1 MGFQRRKDS
10 QPQVTTAELG
20 TMVRQSFTSLIEAIK
35 TGNTNRLTSY
45 LAFSSRFHHY
55 SQRNQQLIYEQ
66 YPQATRVAS
75 YATWKQEGFHV
86 RKMDKAKGEKGISI
100 LVPVFPAGYK
110 KPDRRRPVTGEGEKV
125 KPESEYTQN
134 EITFIT
140 RQFRVG
146 TVFDITHLIPEDQAR
161 VPTFFTEIEG
171 DHEALYQRLV
181 TIAKQ
186 DGIQVVETFATEG
199 ARGRS
204 GIGIIQVRPDQPPGN
219 KAAVIAHELVHEYE
233 HDEGT
238 RRNLSRQV
246 KECHAEA
253 GAYIVLIRYGI
264 EIPYSVD
271 YLRMWGNDEV
281 TLRQELDV
289 VTAAASKILTKLH
302 ALEPGEAHRHDEGQ
316 PEGDAQ

>member
-1 MGFQRRKDS
+1 M
-10 QPQVTTAELG
+10 
-20 TMVRQSFTSLIEAIK
+20 
-35 TGNTNRLTSY
+35 
-45 LAFSSRFHHY
+45 
-55 SQRNQQLIYEQ
+55 
-66 YPQATRVAS
+66 
-75 YATWKQEGFHV
+75 
-86 RKMDKAKGEKGISI
+86 
-100 LVPVFPAGYK
+100 
-110 KPDRRRPVTGEGEKV
+110 
-125 KPESEYTQN
+125 
-134 EITFIT
+134 
-140 RQFRVG
+140 
-146 TVFDITHLIPEDQAR
+146 FDVTHLIPEDMAR
-161 VPTFFTEIEG
+161 VPTFFTEIQG

-186 DGIQVVETFATEG
+186 DGIRVVETVATEG

-219 KAAVIAHELVHEYE
+219 KAAVIAHELVYEYA

-238 RRNLSRQV
+238 RRNLSKQV

-271 YLRMWGNDEV
+271 YLRMWGNDEE

-302 ALEPGEAHRHDEGQ
+302 ALEPGEAHMHDEGQ
-316 PEGDAQ
+316 PEADAQ